1 MREILFRGKGV
12 LDSKWKYGDLIKSE
26 EKFYIHPQRNLV
38 EVNKFIGNKIVMYE
52 VLPEIVGQYTGLLD
66 KNGNKIF
73 EGDIIKD
80 IKDNG
85 ELLVVEGDTL
95 LGFDFRY
102 IDGEDNAY
110 TTAYD
115 IGLSDDYTYLM
126 SAVVVGNIHDN
137 PELLEAGK

>member
-1 MREILFRGKGV
+1 MREILFRGKKMTDKEWVVGSLLKFEDGDSYICTQDRCADV
-12 LDSKWKYGDLIKSE
+12 LNKYQVHSE
-26 EKFYIHPQRNLV
+26 TVEQYI
-38 EVNKFIGNKIVMYE
+38 
-52 VLPEIVGQYTGLLD
+52 GLDD
-66 KNGNKIF
+66 KNGDKIF
-73 EGDIIKD
+73 KGDIIKD
-80 IKDNG
+80 TKDND

-126 SAVVVGNIHDN
+126 SAVVIGNIYDN
-137 PELLEAGK
+137 PELLVQE

>member
-1 MREILFRGKGV
+1 MREILFRGKRSF
-12 LDSKWKYGDLIKSE
+12 DSEWIYGDLIKSE
-26 EKFYIHPQRNLV
+26 EKFYIHPQGG
-38 EVNKFIGNKIVMYE
+38 FMYE